1 MTTTRPART
10 SSVLFILSSIV
21 LFVACSREKES
32 VPPQGV
38 MDDLIAGHV
47 RFLEN
52 DAHDRT
58 NLHDLVAS
66 TADAQQPK
74 AVVITCSDS
83 RLVPEI
89 IFDQSIGDLFVIR
102 NAGNIVDG
110 ELELGS
116 LQFAVEHLGV
126 RNVIVMGH
134 ERCGAI
140 TALMSGSSSATGHLA
155 HVLQHLAEETEE
167 RDIMEHREDHPDA
180 VHDGVL
186 ANILHGMRALHD
198 MELVRANGVEV
209 HGFSYDQ
216 ATGELRIVELPNDQD
231 ER

>member
-1 MTTTRPART
+1 MVFPLSQRPTLALLLLGSMLLMPSCT
-10 SSVLFILSSIV
+10 Q
-21 LFVACSREKES
+21 ENNE
-32 VPPQGV
+32 PPTIGV
-38 MDDLIAGHV
+38 MEDLMAGHE
-47 RFLEN
+47 RFKRN
-52 DAHDRT
+52 DTHNKA
-58 NLHDLVAS
+58 DLQALVQA
-66 TADAQQPK
+66 TADGQKPK

-83 RLVPEI
+83 RLVPEL

-140 TALMSGSSSATGHLA
+140 TALMSDNAGATGHLA
-155 HVLQHLAEETEE
+155 SVLDHLAEESEE
-167 RDIMEHREDHPDA
+167 REILEHREDHPDA
-180 VHDGVL
+180 VHDGVV
-186 ANILHGMRALHD
+186 ANIMHGMRALQD
-198 MELVRANGVEV
+198 MELIKANDVQV

-216 ATGELRIVELPNDQD
+216 SNGTLRPVELPATQED
-231 ER
+231 R